1 MRRFWMVLAL
11 GLGLTAA
18 RAFAVDP
25 ENETSALLARKM
37 AEKVRHEL
45 VMMPWLSV
53 FDHIEFQTDGRTV
66 KLTGA
71 VHRPELKSEAEN
83 LVKRIEGVERVDNQ
97 IRVLPL
103 SPYDDRIRIAAYRRL
118 FSNPMLSRYAMGALP
133 AIQIIVDN
141 GNITLYGTVDSEA
154 ERNVAGILAG
164 EIPGVFGVDNEI
176 TVAPHRTAKRKS

>member
-1 MRRFWMVLAL
+1 MKRFWMVLAL

-25 ENETSALLARKM
+25 ENGTSALLARKM

-53 FDHIEFQTDGRTV
+53 FDHIELQTDGRTV
-66 KLTGA
+66 KLMGA

-103 SPYDDRIRIAAYRRL
+103 SPFDDRIRIAAY
-118 FSNPMLSRYAMGALP
+118 
-133 AIQIIVDN
+133 
-141 GNITLYGTVDSEA
+141 
-154 ERNVAGILAG
+154 
-164 EIPGVFGVDNEI
+164 
-176 TVAPHRTAKRKS
+176 